1 MRTAPVIAA
10 MGLATVLAAP
20 SSGAKRAGPIDL
32 VGHAGIRIVGGA
44 ADDRAGWSVARAGD
58 VNGDRRMD
66 VIIGAPTVSYNDRE
80 ASGSA
85 YVIFGQ
91 RATATIDLADLGSAG
106 FRIDGAAVGDAA
118 GFAVSTA
125 GDVNG
130 DGNADVLVGAPET
143 DNNDRPQ
150 SGSVYV
156 VYGGRSSANV
166 DLAALGGRGFRIDGA
181 AGSELAGWSVA
192 DAGDVNGDPRRD
204 VLVGA
209 PFADNGPPVFV
220 EGFGTIEREQSGSL
234 YVVFGQAQ
242 RANVDL
248 AALGNRGFRID
259 GPEPVSRLGWS
270 SARAGD
276 LNRDGRA
283 DIIVGAPF
291 VSHNER
297 NFSGTAYVIF
307 GKTSADTVD
316 TAELGQRGL
325 QIDGDGVGEI
335 IFGGAG
341 WSVSGPGDVNGDGR
355 DDVLIGSTAADANR
369 REDSGSAY
377 IVFGQGPGV
386 IDLAS
391 LRNRGFRMD
400 GAAEFDYSGSSV
412 AGPGDLNGD
421 GLADVV
427 VSAEQADRNGRDD
440 SGSAYVVFGKR
451 SAARVDLAKLGARGL
466 RLDGA
471 AAQDLTSWSV
481 SGLGDMNGDGQ
492 PDLILGAQAANA
504 SGRENAG
511 VAYIAFLPDITLPG
525 LKASFRSPQRV
536 LRTGVVVVTASC
548 SEPCTLNISATVA
561 GVRLTPVSA
570 QLRSAGRRTVRLAL
584 APTVRARLAPLLRSG
599 KPTSATVTV
608 RAADAAGN
616 ATTRRSVIEVS
627 R

>member
-10 MGLATVLAAP
+10 MGLATVLVAP
-20 SSGAKRAGPIDL
+20 SSGAQHAGPIDL
-32 VGHAGIRIVGGA
+32 VGHVGIRIVGGA
-44 ADDRAGWSVARAGD
+44 ADDRVGWSVARAGD

-66 VIIGAPTVSYNDRE
+66 VIIGAPTAGYNDRE

-106 FRIDGAAVGDAA
+106 FRIDGAAIGDAA

-150 SGSVYV
+150 AGSVYV

-166 DLAALGGRGFRIDGA
+166 DLAALGSRGFRIDGA

-192 DAGDVNGDPRRD
+192 DAGDVNGDRRRD

-242 RANVDL
+242 RASVDL
-248 AALGNRGFRID
+248 AALGTRGFRID

-276 LNRDGRA
+276 LNRDDRA

-307 GKTSADTVD
+307 GKSSADTVD

-355 DDVLIGSTAADANR
+355 DDVLIGSTAADAL
-369 REDSGSAY
+369 
-377 IVFGQGPGV
+377 Q
-386 IDLAS
+386 
-391 LRNRGFRMD
+391 
-400 GAAEFDYSGSSV
+400 
-412 AGPGDLNGD
+412 
-421 GLADVV
+421 
-427 VSAEQADRNGRDD
+427 
-440 SGSAYVVFGKR
+440 
-451 SAARVDLAKLGARGL
+451 ARGL
-466 RLDGA
+466 
-471 AAQDLTSWSV
+471 
-481 SGLGDMNGDGQ
+481 GLGLRRLRAG
-492 PDLILGAQAANA
+492 P
-504 SGRENAG
+504 RRHRPG
-511 VAYIAFLPDITLPG
+511 VASQPRLSHRRCG
-525 LKASFRSPQRV
+525 RV
-536 LRTGVVVVTASC
+536 RLHGKLRRRTG
-548 SEPCTLNISATVA
+548 
-561 GVRLTPVSA
+561 
-570 QLRSAGRRTVRLAL
+570 
-584 APTVRARLAPLLRSG
+584 
-599 KPTSATVTV
+599 
-608 RAADAAGN
+608 
-616 ATTRRSVIEVS
+616 
-627 R
+627 